1 MSTVGLIGLAV
12 MGQNL
17 ALNVAEKGFPISVYN
32 RSGDKTDACVSR
44 AAKEGENRVR
54 FDWGS
59 MVFLLFLSYTAARP
73 WSCVRT
79 WFLLCVRRR
88 RAL

>member
-1 MSTVGLIGLAV
+1 MSTVGLVGLAV

-44 AAKEGENRVR
+44 ATKEGEQLKFR
-54 FDWGS
+54 FFDCFFFS
-59 MVFLLFLSYTAARP
+59 FF
-73 WSCVRT
+73 
-79 WFLLCVRRR
+79 FFF
-88 RAL
+88 

>member
-1 MSTVGLIGLAV
+1 MSTVGLVGLAV

-44 AAKEGENRVR
+44 AAKEGEHL
-54 FDWGS
+54 D
-59 MVFLLFLSYTAARP
+59 
-73 WSCVRT
+73 
-79 WFLLCVRRR
+79 
-88 RAL
+88 